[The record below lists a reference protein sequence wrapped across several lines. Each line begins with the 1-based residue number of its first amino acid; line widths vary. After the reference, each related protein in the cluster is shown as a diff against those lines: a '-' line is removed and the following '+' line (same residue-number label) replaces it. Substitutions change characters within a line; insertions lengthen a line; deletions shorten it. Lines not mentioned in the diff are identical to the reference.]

1 MSVAYAC
8 AWLAPLLLGSALIAL
23 VAGRPRGAGWLAL
36 LGGGYVLGTLLCALA
51 IDLLGAIDIAT
62 IRSRLLPAML
72 ACGGALAAAAFARPH
87 ATRASC
93 APGTRLHPWAWGLV
107 ALLCAHAWLI
117 AGEVMLR
124 PPYPWDAWAIWL
136 LKPKAW
142 MLDGRIGPFVDFTR
156 WLGDPGS
163 GLRTADAWA
172 YPEAIAHL
180 AVWFAAAWGSWN
192 AIAVNVAWFALWLAL
207 LAACHGHLR
216 MLGLDRTRALV
227 ATYALGSLPLV
238 DVHVALAGYAD
249 LWVAAVLAF
258 ACLHWLHWLERGRR
272 GDLALALAFACLLP
286 ALKLEG
292 WAWLMILAG
301 TMVYGGMPARLRR
314 VALVLAPFIGVGI
327 AVASLLRWPPFGWL
341 FGRLGLGV
349 DAATQLEHA
358 PAVIAAT
365 ANGMFAQYNWHLFWF
380 AVALT
385 LALRWRVLLHAPTL
399 RLFGLFLLLGC
410 GFLFML
416 FVLTPA
422 GRWAESYT
430 VVNRLGLQVVPAMLA
445 FSALL
450 WRSRAACAP
459 IAGPRHTAR
468 APSLQ

>member
-1 MSVAYAC
+1 MSLAYAC

-23 VAGRPRGAGWLAL
+23 LAGRPRGAGWLAM
-36 LGGGYVLGTLLCALA
+36 LGGGYVLGALLCALA
-51 IDLLGAIDIAT
+51 INLSGAIDIVT
-62 IRSRLLPAML
+62 IRSRVLPVML
-72 ACGGALAAAAFARPH
+72 ACGVALAAAAFAFARPH
-87 ATRASC
+87 ATRMPSS
-93 APGTRLHPWAWGLV
+93 RLHSLAWGLV
-107 ALLCAHAWLI
+107 ALLAAHAWLI

-142 MLDGRIGPFVDFTR
+142 MLEGRIGPFVDFTR
-156 WLGDPGS
+156 WLGDRGS

-192 AIAVNVAWFALWLAL
+192 AISVNVAWFGLWLAL

-216 MLGLDRTRALV
+216 MLGLDRTRSLV

-249 LWVAAVLAF
+249 LWIAAVLAS

-286 ALKLEG
+286 TLKLEG
-292 WAWLMILAG
+292 WAWLLILAG
-301 TMVYGGMPARLRR
+301 TMIYGGMPTRLRH
-314 VALVLAPFIGVGI
+314 VALVLAPFIGVGV
-327 AVASLLRWPPFGWL
+327 AVASLLRWPPFNLL
-341 FGRLGLGV
+341 FESLGLGV

-385 LALRWRVLLHAPTL
+385 LALRWRVLLVSPTL

-430 VVNRLGLQVVPAMLA
+430 VVNRLGLQVVPATLA

-450 WRSRAACAP
+450 WRSRAACGP
-459 IAGPRHTAR
+459 AGEPRHTAR

>member
-1 MSVAYAC
+1 MSLAYAC

-23 VAGRPRGAGWLAL
+23 LAGRPRGAGWLAM
-36 LGGGYVLGTLLCALA
+36 LGGGYVLGALLCALA
-51 IDLLGAIDIAT
+51 INLSGAIDIVT
-62 IRSRLLPAML
+62 IRSRVLPVML
-72 ACGGALAAAAFARPH
+72 ACGVALAAAAFAFARPH
-87 ATRASC
+87 ATRMPSS
-93 APGTRLHPWAWGLV
+93 RLHSLAWGLV
-107 ALLCAHAWLI
+107 ALLAAHAWLI

-142 MLDGRIGPFVDFTR
+142 MLEGRIGPFVDFTR
-156 WLGDPGS
+156 WLGDRGS

-192 AIAVNVAWFALWLAL
+192 AISVNVAWFGLWLAL

-216 MLGLDRTRALV
+216 MLGLDRTRSLV

-249 LWVAAVLAF
+249 LWIAAVLAS

-286 ALKLEG
+286 TLKLEG
-292 WAWLMILAG
+292 WAWLLILAG
-301 TMVYGGMPARLRR
+301 TMIYGGMPTRLRH
-314 VALVLAPFIGVGI
+314 VALVLAPFIGVGV
-327 AVASLLRWPPFGWL
+327 AVASLLRWPPFNLL
-341 FGRLGLGV
+341 FESLGLGV

-358 PAVIAAT
+358 PAVIVAT

-385 LALRWRVLLHAPTL
+385 LALRWRVLLVSPTL

-430 VVNRLGLQVVPAMLA
+430 VVNRLGLQVVPATLA

-450 WRSRAACAP
+450 WRSGAACGP
-459 IAGPRHTAR
+459 AGEPRHTAR